1 MSGIKLA
8 CGGKLRM
15 FLNPEQDGYSF
26 KTITR
31 CKYRKNGKCSK
42 WKFKKCLADNNKT
55 EAK

>member
-8 CGGKLRM
+8 CGGKIRII
-15 FLNPEQDGYSF
+15 LNREQDCYSF
-26 KTITR
+26 NTTTT